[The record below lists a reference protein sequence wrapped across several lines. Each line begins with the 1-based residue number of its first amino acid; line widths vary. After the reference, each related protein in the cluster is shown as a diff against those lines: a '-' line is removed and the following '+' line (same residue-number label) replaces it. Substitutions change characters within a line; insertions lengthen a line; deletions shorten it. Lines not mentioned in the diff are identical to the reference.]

1 MAQAMETD
9 REIQAVGRRKTSVA
23 RVFVREGSG
32 EWSVNGRSLE
42 DYFPREH
49 HRIQVLEPLRVTEL
63 ESRFHIVA
71 RVDGGG
77 VTGQADAL
85 RMALARAAASY
96 DEDHRPTLRRHGL
109 LTRDS
114 RKVERKKPGQPKA
127 RKKFQFSKR

>member
-1 MAQAMETD
+1 MAQAIETE
-9 REIQAVGRRKTSVA
+9 REIQTVGRRKTSVA
-23 RVFVREGSG
+23 RVFLREGSG

-42 DYFPREH
+42 TYFPREH
-49 HRIQVLEPLRVTEL
+49 HRIRALEALEATEL
-63 ESRFHIVA
+63 GSRFNVVA

-77 VTGQADAL
+77 ITGQADAL
-85 RMALARAAASY
+85 RMALARAVVAY

>member
-1 MAQAMETD
+1 MAQAIETE
-9 REIQAVGRRKTSVA
+9 REIQTVGRRKSSVA
-23 RVFVREGSG
+23 RVSLREGAG
-32 EWSVNGRSLE
+32 EWSINGRSLDE
-42 DYFPREH
+42 YFPREH
-49 HRIQVLEPLRVTEL
+49 HRIRIMEPLQVAEL
-63 ESRFHIVA
+63 ESRFQIVV

-85 RMALARAAASY
+85 RMALARAVVSY